1 MTAKVWFCLIETI
14 RHLVNVDKSSL
25 LLIKRDEHL
34 DDTVDLKYIAIN
46 FIPEDLSEEE
56 LWDITYNRVIQRGD
70 NHQSI
75 KSQLDENLVESV
87 MKGFIQR
94 YQPINTS
101 RSPDDQFDHVIHL
114 KLSKDENS
122 LKSSLENV
130 RIIIDD
136 LVQNFPNLIKE
147 KPADELINE
156 CFQKLLIINPRLL
169 KT

>member
-1 MTAKVWFCLIETI
+1 M
-14 RHLVNVDKSSL
+14 
-25 LLIKRDEHL
+25 
-34 DDTVDLKYIAIN
+34 KYIAIN

-136 LVQNFPNLIKE
+136 LVQNFPDLIKE

>member
-1 MTAKVWFCLIETI
+1 
-14 RHLVNVDKSSL
+14 
-25 LLIKRDEHL
+25 
-34 DDTVDLKYIAIN
+34 
-46 FIPEDLSEEE
+46 
-56 LWDITYNRVIQRGD
+56 
-70 NHQSI
+70 
-75 KSQLDENLVESV
+75 

-136 LVQNFPNLIKE
+136 LVQNFPDLIKE

-169 KT
+169 KHDC